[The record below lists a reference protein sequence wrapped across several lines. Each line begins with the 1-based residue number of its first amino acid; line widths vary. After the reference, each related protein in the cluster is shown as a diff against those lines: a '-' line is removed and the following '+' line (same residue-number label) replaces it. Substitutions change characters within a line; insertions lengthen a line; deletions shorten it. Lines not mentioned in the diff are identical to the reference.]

1 MDHNS
6 ITSTDDSQRELSWE
20 ELIGAARNGCDES
33 LALIVGQLRDYLLLV
48 ARGGIGD
55 QLRSKFSGSDV
66 VQMSLI
72 DASRSINKFHGSSEA
87 EIRAWMKEIVLN
99 NLFDESKRYTQ
110 TERRSIG
117 RERSMDQ
124 AAIVLQDAIGET
136 PSVMLR
142 RKESD
147 TQLRRLI
154 GRLPQ
159 QQRRVVE
166 GRHRYGFSYSEIAS
180 QLGISESAARS
191 AYSVGTGKLRE
202 WLLVEGSE

>member
-1 MDHNS
+1 MEPNS
-6 ITSTDDSQRELSWE
+6 EWSTNDPQRALSWKD
-20 ELIGAARNGCDES
+20 LISAARDGCDES
-33 LALIVGQLRDYLLLV
+33 LATIVRRLRDYLVLV

-55 QLRSKFSGSDV
+55 QVRSKFSGSDV

-72 DASRSINKFHGSSEA
+72 DASRSINKFNGTTEA
-87 EIRAWMKEIVLN
+87 EIRAWMKEIVLH

-110 TERRSIG
+110 TQRRSIS

-124 AAIVLQDAIGET
+124 AALVLPDAIGET

-147 TQLRRLI
+147 SQLRRLVD
-154 GRLPQ
+154 RLPP
-159 QQRRVVE
+159 QQRRAVE

-180 QLGISESAARS
+180 QLGITESAARS
-191 AYSVGTGKLRE
+191 AYSVGRGKLRD
-202 WLLVEGSE
+202 WLVVEGAD

>member
-1 MDHNS
+1 
-6 ITSTDDSQRELSWE
+6 
-20 ELIGAARNGCDES
+20 
-33 LALIVGQLRDYLLLV
+33 
-48 ARGGIGD
+48 
-55 QLRSKFSGSDV
+55 
-66 VQMSLI
+66 MSLI

-124 AAIVLQDAIGET
+124 AALVLQDAIGET

>member
-1 MDHNS
+1 MDQ
-6 ITSTDDSQRELSWE
+6 DSAMATNDRQRELPWE
-20 ELIGAARNGCDES
+20 DLINAARNGCDES
-33 LALIVGQLRDYLLLV
+33 LAMIVQQLRDYLLLV

-55 QLRSKFSGSDV
+55 QVRSKFSGSDV

-72 DASRSINKFHGSSEA
+72 DASKSINKFYGSSEA

-124 AAIVLQDAIGET
+124 ATFVLRDAIGET

-147 TQLRRLI
+147 SQLRRLI

-191 AYSVGTGKLRE
+191 AYAVGTGKLRD

>member
-1 MDHNS
+1 MEQNS
-6 ITSTDDSQRELSWE
+6 EESPDDPMEGVSWGQ
-20 ELIGAARNGCDES
+20 LISAARNGCDES
-33 LALIVGQLRDYLLLV
+33 LAKIVQQLRGYLLLV

-72 DASRSINKFHGSSEA
+72 EASNSIDKFSGSSEA
-87 EIRAWMKEIVLN
+87 EIRAWLREIVMH

-110 TERRSIG
+110 TQRRSIS

-124 AAIVLQDAIGET
+124 ASFVLPDEIGET
-136 PSVMLR
+136 ASVMMR
-142 RKESD
+142 RNESD
-147 TQLRRLI
+147 SLLRRLI
-154 GRLPQ
+154 DRLPQ
-159 QQRRVVE
+159 QQRRAVE

-191 AYSVGTGKLRE
+191 AYSVGKGKLRD